1 MWSSR
6 TFSTPIRLLIY
17 KHGRYEQ
24 PKEALMRLTRR
35 KAGVVGVVF
44 ALAAAGAAA
53 ALAERTPSSSG
64 NTPPVTD
71 TIAGLDAV
79 ASTTAADAPDAV
91 SAEAEQESADDPSD
105 DREAPNDTGA
115 KPVNNP
121 ATVQPPAVEE
131 EDEQGEQ
138 EDEQVGEQGEQED
151 EQAEE
156 QGERQDEQ
164 AAEQAEQEDD
174 QAGGESE
181 QQDEDEGDQGS
192 DD

>member
-1 MWSSR
+1 
-6 TFSTPIRLLIY
+6 
-17 KHGRYEQ
+17 
-24 PKEALMRLTRR
+24 MRLTRR

-53 ALAERTPSSSG
+53 ALADRTPSSSG

-71 TIAGLDAV
+71 TIAGLDEV

-105 DREAPNDTGA
+105 EREAQDDAGA
-115 KPVNNP
+115 TPVNGP
-121 ATVQPPAVEE
+121 AAVQPPAVEE

-138 EDEQVGEQGEQED
+138 EDEQ
-151 EQAEE
+151 AEE
-156 QGERQDEQ
+156 QGEREDDQ

-174 QAGGESE
+174 LAGDEGE
-181 QQDEDEGDQGS
+181 QQDEDEGHQGS